1 MLKSRTIAD
10 KLIERFD
17 LKRLYQKETLV
28 ETRKELSARTEI
40 SAGRDGIISVE
51 VDDRNPQRAAD
62 LANAYIQELDKL
74 SENLAV
80 TEASQRRLFFEK
92 QLKLAKEALA
102 DAEVA
107 LKRTQ
112 ESTGLIQL
120 DMQGR
125 AMIESI
131 SRVRAEIAAKEV
143 QLGAL
148 GTFATPDNPDYQR
161 LREQLAG
168 LKTQLRRLERPSA
181 GSDGQV
187 FVPTARLPQ
196 SGMEYVRRFRDV
208 KYQEVVFELMAKQFE
223 IAKIDE
229 ARDTWVVQ
237 VLDQAVPPDRKSKP
251 KRALIVI
258 VATFAAVIVC
268 LALAAVFEGAERA
281 RTHPEKAA
289 RLAELKQLLEW
300 KKS

>member
-1 MLKSRTIAD
+1 
-10 KLIERFD
+10 
-17 LKRLYQKETLV
+17 
-28 ETRKELSARTEI
+28 
-40 SAGRDGIISVE
+40 
-51 VDDRNPQRAAD
+51 
-62 LANAYIQELDKL
+62 
-74 SENLAV
+74 
-80 TEASQRRLFFEK
+80 
-92 QLKLAKEALA
+92 
-102 DAEVA
+102 
-107 LKRTQ
+107 
-112 ESTGLIQL
+112 
-120 DMQGR
+120 
-125 AMIESI
+125 
-131 SRVRAEIAAKEV
+131 
-143 QLGAL
+143 
-148 GTFATPDNPDYQR
+148 
-161 LREQLAG
+161 
-168 LKTQLRRLERPSA
+168 
-181 GSDGQV
+181 
-187 FVPTARLPQ
+187 
-196 SGMEYVRRFRDV
+196 MEYVRRFRDV